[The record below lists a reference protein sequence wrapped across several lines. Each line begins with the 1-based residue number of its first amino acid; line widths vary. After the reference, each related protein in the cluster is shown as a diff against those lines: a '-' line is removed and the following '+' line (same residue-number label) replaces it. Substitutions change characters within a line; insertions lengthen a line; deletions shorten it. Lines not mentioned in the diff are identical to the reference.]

1 MFIFCFFV
9 IYIQSSNGQFFLLD
23 NFISTRQTSV
33 ICNDM
38 PITVVIVYFFE
49 MSSDNV
55 WLCYRCLLKPVMKED
70 LSKLKAQLGLCWKHE
85 IHQLFEFFGE
95 KALRLL
101 LFV

>member
-1 MFIFCFFV
+1 M
-9 IYIQSSNGQFFLLD
+9 YIQSSNGQFFLLD
-23 NFISTRQTSV
+23 NFISTYQSSV

-38 PITVVIVYFFE
+38 PITVFIVDFFE

-55 WLCYRCLLKPVMKED
+55 WLCYSSLLEPVMKEN
-70 LSKLKAQLGLCWKHE
+70 LSELEAQLGLRRKHE